1 MAVGESPPLGEDPL
15 ISQLVADRYRV
26 IRRLGEGGMGAV
38 YLAEH
43 VVIEKKIALKVL
55 AIELARRQDLVAR
68 FLQEAR
74 SASRIGHENVIDIS
88 DFGQSAEG
96 YVYIAMEYLEG
107 QDLGQVVR
115 AEGALAWPRVRDI
128 LVQICRALRAAH
140 DKGIVHRDM
149 KPENIFL
156 IQREGRPEFVK
167 ILDFGIAKV
176 MGVDASGPRLTRTGM
191 IFGTPEYMAPE
202 QAEGKEADHRVDV
215 YAVGCI
221 AYHLMTG
228 QTPFLAENFMAMLTK
243 HLMEDPVPPSVRR
256 PDLAITPEMDALV
269 GKALEKD
276 RDRRYQNMA
285 EFLEAVSTCRG
296 PDTQSGQL
304 AAASY
309 TREMGGAHAKA
320 AIKVVKPEERT
331 SDTEVVAPGWADAAD
346 SEFGE
351 RRVRTRPGNQK
362 LILALVGVALGMA
375 GALWFALSRGSAPA
389 PSPTP
394 AAAPTPVA
402 APTSASTAVVA
413 PGLAPA
419 PTPAAVPV
427 PAPTPAAAPPAEPAP
442 TAIIAP
448 EPAKTG
454 HASAGRKPKPG
465 HSRSPATVKPAA
477 SAAGPPAPA
486 PPKPTP
492 SRPPAPPSDL
502 KPFPGM

>member
-55 AIELARRQDLVAR
+55 ALELARRQDLVAR

-115 AEGALAWPRVRDI
+115 AEGALAWSRVRDI

-156 IQREGRPEFVK
+156 IHREGRPEFVK
-167 ILDFGIAKV
+167 ILDFGIAKI
-176 MGVDASGPRLTRTGM
+176 MGVDANGPRLTRTGM

-202 QAEGKEADHRVDV
+202 QAEGKEADHRVDI

-228 QTPFLAENFMAMLTK
+228 QTPFVAENFMAMLTK

-256 PDLAITPEMDALV
+256 PDLAITPEMDALAL
-269 GKALEKD
+269 KALEKD

-285 EFLEAVSTCRG
+285 EFLQAVSTCPG
-296 PDTQSGQL
+296 PDTASGEL
-304 AAASY
+304 AAANY

-320 AIKVVKPEERT
+320 AIKAAIKDAKPAERA
-331 SDTEVVAPGWADAAD
+331 SDTELVPRDWEGSAD
-346 SEFGE
+346 SEF
-351 RRVRTRPGNQK
+351 RYRPARSKPNQT
-362 LILALVGVALGMA
+362 LILAVVGVILGAAGGVWLALH
-375 GALWFALSRGSAPA
+375 LRSAPA
-389 PSPTP
+389 PTQVP
-394 AAAPTPVA
+394 APVTAPAPTPVA
-402 APTSASTAVVA
+402 AP
-413 PGLAPA
+413 APA
-419 PTPAAVPV
+419 PTAVV
-427 PAPTPAAAPPAEPAP
+427 PAPPVAPAP
-442 TAIIAP
+442 TATVAP
-448 EPAKTG
+448 ELSKAG
-454 HASAGRKPKPG
+454 HASVAHKPKPG
-465 HSRSPATVKPAA
+465 HAHPPTAAAKPGAASITPPAA
-477 SAAGPPAPA
+477 TPPAPA
-486 PPKPTP
+486 PSKPAAP
-492 SRPPAPPSDL
+492 RPPAPPSDL

>member
-1 MAVGESPPLGEDPL
+1 
-15 ISQLVADRYRV
+15 
-26 IRRLGEGGMGAV
+26 
-38 YLAEH
+38 
-43 VVIEKKIALKVL
+43 
-55 AIELARRQDLVAR
+55 
-68 FLQEAR
+68 
-74 SASRIGHENVIDIS
+74 
-88 DFGQSAEG
+88 
-96 YVYIAMEYLEG
+96 
-107 QDLGQVVR
+107 
-115 AEGALAWPRVRDI
+115 
-128 LVQICRALRAAH
+128 
-140 DKGIVHRDM
+140 M
-149 KPENIFL
+149 KSENIFL

>member
-55 AIELARRQDLVAR
+55 ALELARRQDLVAR

-115 AEGALAWPRVRDI
+115 AEGALAWSRVRDI

-156 IQREGRPEFVK
+156 IHREGRPEFVK
-167 ILDFGIAKV
+167 ILDFGIAKI
-176 MGVDASGPRLTRTGM
+176 MGVDANGPRLTRTGM

-202 QAEGKEADHRVDV
+202 QAEGKEADHRVDI

-228 QTPFLAENFMAMLTK
+228 QTPFVAENFMAMLTK

-256 PDLAITPEMDALV
+256 PDLAITPEMDALAL
-269 GKALEKD
+269 KALEKD

-285 EFLEAVSTCRG
+285 EFLQAVSTCPG
-296 PDTQSGQL
+296 PDTASGEL
-304 AAASY
+304 AAANY

-320 AIKVVKPEERT
+320 AIKAAIKDAKPAERA
-331 SDTEVVAPGWADAAD
+331 SDTELVPRDWEGSAD
-346 SEFGE
+346 SEF
-351 RRVRTRPGNQK
+351 RYRPARSKPNQK
-362 LILALVGVALGMA
+362 LILAVVGVILGAAGGVWLALH
-375 GALWFALSRGSAPA
+375 LRSAPA
-389 PSPTP
+389 PTQVP
-394 AAAPTPVA
+394 APVTAPAPTPVA
-402 APTSASTAVVA
+402 AP
-413 PGLAPA
+413 APA
-419 PTPAAVPV
+419 PTAVV
-427 PAPTPAAAPPAEPAP
+427 PAPPVAPAP
-442 TAIIAP
+442 TATVAP
-448 EPAKTG
+448 ELSKAG
-454 HASAGRKPKPG
+454 HASVAHKPKPG
-465 HSRSPATVKPAA
+465 HAHPPTAAAKPGAASITPPAA
-477 SAAGPPAPA
+477 TPPAPA
-486 PPKPTP
+486 PSKPAAP
-492 SRPPAPPSDL
+492 RPPAPPSDL